1 MPIPSRI
8 FVTSYIRRFRT
19 PRQIVRRGQNAY
31 LVQLM
36 KSTAEGD
43 VLAVKNH
50 ESHRTQ
56 SEAQGCDIKVIREK
70 IVLLALVNMV
80 FLRRASDERNIKF
93 EDIASRL
100 ETIKLSIISR

>member
-1 MPIPSRI
+1 M
-8 FVTSYIRRFRT
+8 TSYIRRFRT

-80 FLRRASDERNIKF
+80 FQRASDERNMKF

>member
-1 MPIPSRI
+1 M
-8 FVTSYIRRFRT
+8 TSYIRRFRT